1 MHFSSVQQ
9 AEAAAVAV
17 VYDNSPCDS
26 IAAMYYDNI
35 ILLLLL

>member
-9 AEAAAVAV
+9 AAAVAV